1 MIGLSELIVLF
12 FILSLPLFIIALVD
26 ILRNDFPGQEK
37 IVWLLV
43 VIFLPLL
50 GPILYFIIGRK
61 KKNHAVRNF

>member
-1 MIGLSELIVLF
+1 MIGLSELIILF
-12 FILSLPLFIIALVD
+12 LILPLPLFIIALVD

-61 KKNHAVRNF
+61 KRIKQ

>member
-12 FILSLPLFIIALVD
+12 LILPFPLFIIALLD

-50 GPILYFIIGRK
+50 GPILYFFIGRK
-61 KKNHAVRNF
+61 KRIKP